1 MEILVSP
8 GAIMPRVC
16 DECPQEG
23 SCTTYCGLCVDV
35 CPSRDCFVHNEP
47 CEGNCNIHFGK

>member
-16 DECPQEG
+16 DECPQDT
-23 SCTTYCGLCVDV
+23 SCSANCATLCADWCRVDTNV
-35 CPSRDCFVHNEP
+35 DCAINEND
-47 CEGNCNIHFGK
+47 CIVRIG

>member
-23 SCTTYCGLCVDV
+23 PCTTYCGLCVDV
-35 CPSRDCFVHNEP
+35 CPSKWCVAYSEP
-47 CEGNCNIHFGK
+47 CEGLCYIRVGQ